1 MLGIS
6 AVAGHFQQ
14 NWTHT
19 PISWEYFNVKDE
31 SILTN
36 DPSVPI
42 IAAPFIELLTVKS
55 MTIPIEQTTKRC
67 LYCLHVVFSLSEGSG
82 MFSYWKA
89 LTELQK
95 IYENRTIPVD
105 GLVVAFQEVENSI
118 SSSRGG
124 RSLQQASIRFFTYE
138 NLDLME

>member
-1 MLGIS
+1 MKGIS

-19 PISWEYFNVKDE
+19 PISWEYFNVHDE
-31 SILTN
+31 GILTN
-36 DPSVPI
+36 DPSIPI

-67 LYCLHVVFSLSEGSG
+67 LYCLHVVFSLAEGSG
-82 MFSYWKA
+82 MFAYWNA

-95 IYENRTIPVD
+95 LYENRTIPVD
-105 GLVVAFQEVENSI
+105 GLVVAFQELENSV
-118 SSSRGG
+118 SSSRTG